1 MNILTRT
8 VIALTDEEQ
17 QTLRDAADILRD
29 IAGALEDRGGND
41 TGYNIR
47 HMACDLENFVEGALR
62 LVGREVRLVL
72 LSVGDPVCAGS
83 PAVWFR
89 P

>member
-8 VIALTDEEQ
+8 LIALTDEEQ
-17 QTLRDAADILRD
+17 QTLREAADILRD

-47 HMACDLENFVEGALR
+47 NMASDLENFVEDNSEIICEEGEA
-62 LVGREVRLVL
+62 
-72 LSVGDPVCAGS
+72 
-83 PAVWFR
+83 
-89 P
+89 

>member
-29 IAGALEDRGGND
+29 IAAALEDRGGND

-47 HMACDLENFVEGALR
+47 HMASDLENFVEDNSEIICEEGEA
-62 LVGREVRLVL
+62 
-72 LSVGDPVCAGS
+72 
-83 PAVWFR
+83 
-89 P
+89 